1 MYISREDFEAW
12 MERIMY
18 RFDKQDKTLDKMSK
32 HRNML
37 EGEVLFDNQD
47 LCQLLHISKR
57 TLQRYRSTGD
67 LPFHKVHQKTY
78 YKESD
83 VHTFIRE
90 CFNKKRNGKKTPES
104 PEDNDNPEDT
114 DNP

>member
-1 MYISREDFEAW
+1 
-12 MERIMY
+12 
-18 RFDKQDKTLDKMSK
+18 
-32 HRNML
+32 ML

-90 CFNKKRNGKKTPES
+90 CFNKKRNGKKP

>member
-1 MYISREDFEAW
+1 MYISKEDFEAW

-37 EGEVLFDNQD
+37 DGELLLDNQD
-47 LCQLLHISKR
+47 LCMLLNVSKR
-57 TLQRYRSTGD
+57 TLQRYRSSGE
-67 LPFHKVHQKTY
+67 LPFQTLYKKTF

-83 VHTFIRE
+83 VHKFIRE
-90 CFNKKRNGKKTPES
+90 NFNKKEN
-104 PEDNDNPEDT
+104 DDNPE
-114 DNP
+114 NP

>member
-32 HRNML
+32 QRNML
-37 EGEVLFDNQD
+37 DGELLLDNQD
-47 LCQLLHISKR
+47 LCMLLNVSKR
-57 TLQRYRSTGD
+57 TLQRYRATGE
-67 LPFHKVHQKTY
+67 LPFQTLYHKTY

-83 VHTFIRE
+83 VHAFIRTN
-90 CFNKKRNGKKTPES
+90 FNKKRG
-104 PEDNDNPEDT
+104 DNNSSK
-114 DNP
+114 